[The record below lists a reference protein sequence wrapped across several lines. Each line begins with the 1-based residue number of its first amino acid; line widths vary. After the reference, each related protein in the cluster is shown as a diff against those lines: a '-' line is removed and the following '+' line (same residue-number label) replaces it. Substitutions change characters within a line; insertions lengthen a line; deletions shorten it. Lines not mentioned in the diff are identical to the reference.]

1 MTRGRAMGPGRL
13 FKRRKVWILDYRDAD
28 GKRRHLSLGADK
40 RVAERRRAELIR
52 RRDMELDGLGSL
64 EGQQMRL
71 DELAQLYMTDLAAR
85 TSAGHVKNVVAR
97 LSKTLDALEPSRV
110 CDLRPLHILRL
121 RAAAIQDGRANRTA
135 NLVSETLKA
144 MLNWAVDAGVIAQN
158 PIARLKK
165 LPEGKGHQVHR
176 RRALSDDEIERFLA
190 ASREY
195 DRTCERE
202 AERVGAIHVP
212 QTPLW
217 LLLLD
222 TGARWGEAR
231 QLTWGD
237 VSFADQLLILRAE
250 TTKAKKERAI
260 PLTDALDEELRV
272 LRVRHQ
278 QILGRIPTIADRVL
292 LSPRGSALSV
302 GTNNPMRI
310 FDRVLV
316 RAQIERVDAQGRYVV
331 IHALR
336 HSFAT
341 RLERAGV
348 SLTHAQRLMGHSDP
362 KLTAQIYTHLGV
374 DDLRGAIDRLN
385 QPTPTPTPNPKPLTT
400 SVKP

>member
-13 FKRRKVWILDYRDAD
+13 FKRGTSYVLDYRDAD
-28 GKRRHLSLGADK
+28 GKRHHYSLGPDK

-71 DELAQLYMTDLAAR
+71 DEVAQEYIADLAAR
-85 TSAGHVKNVVAR
+85 SSPGHVKNVVAR
-97 LSKTLDALEPSRV
+97 LTKTLDDLEPTRV
-110 CDLRPLHILRL
+110 CDLRPLHVLRL
-121 RAAAIQDGRANRTA
+121 RSAATNAGLANRTA
-135 NLVSETLKA
+135 NLIGETLKA

-176 RRALSDDEIERFLA
+176 RRALSDDEVDRFLA
-190 ASREY
+190 ASRADDE
-195 DRTCERE
+195 RCEQE
-202 AERVGAIHVP
+202 ARRVGTTHVP

-237 VSFADQLLILRAE
+237 VSFADQLLVLRAE

-260 PLTDALDEELRV
+260 PLTDPLAQELRD
-272 LRVRHQ
+272 LRVQHQ
-278 QILGRIPTIADRVL
+278 QLLGRIPTVADRVL

-302 GTNNPMRI
+302 ATNNPMRI
-310 FDRVLV
+310 FDRVLE
-316 RAQIERVDAQGRYVV
+316 RAQIDRTDGQGRHMV
-331 IHALR
+331 IHGLR

-348 SLTHAQRLMGHSDP
+348 PLTHAQRLMGHSDP

-374 DDLRGAIDRLN
+374 DDLRGAIKRLGR
-385 QPTPTPTPNPKPLTT
+385 PSEPEAARTATET
-400 SVKP
+400 SR